1 MDILE
6 LIVENAEIILLITT
20 LVFALLAKHFK
31 DQRDEIQ
38 AAQTAFKDFA
48 VSVMESLEDWAVTQP
63 ELDAMLQKYGEMK
76 QAFINLYEAFLEDQ
90 EPDGIMQPLLPNSH
104 TEESLAVAK
113 GDLK

>member
-1 MDILE
+1 MDVIG

-20 LVFALLAKHFK
+20 LAFAVLAKHFK

-48 VSVMESLEDWAVTQP
+48 VTVMDSLEDWAVTKP
-63 ELDAMLQKYGEMK
+63 ELDAMLQKYGELK
-76 QAFINLYEAFLEDQ
+76 QAFINLYEAFQADQ
-90 EPDGIMQPLLPNSH
+90 EPDGIIQTLFPKSH
-104 TEESLAVAK
+104 TEEILSSAI

>member
-1 MDILE
+1 MDILG

-76 QAFINLYEAFLEDQ
+76 QAFINLYEAFQADQ
-90 EPDGIMQPLLPNSH
+90 EPDGIIQTLFPKSH
-104 TEESLAVAK
+104 TEEILAFAK